1 MSTKWLPAEMP
12 DQSGRIAVVTG
23 ANSGLGRIVAREL
36 AARGANLVLACR
48 DEAKGRSTAKEIKAA
63 RPAAKIEVAALD
75 LADLSSVRSFS
86 ERFRAGH
93 DRLDLLVN
101 NAGIMAA
108 PYARTADGFELQL
121 GTNHLGHFALTGL
134 LLGALKEQPG
144 ARVVTVSSMAH
155 LGGLIEFSDLTGE
168 RHYSRWRAYAQ
179 SKLANLLFAFELAR
193 RLEAARSNAA
203 SVAAHPGWAATN
215 RPSAAR
221 WNRMKASSAI
231 SRRTSRVQM
240 PAANPGVVL
249 RAEAARL
256 HHTERQR
263 VAQREHAGRGG
274 GWREVVGAGFLGGGG
289 VQDHVGAAG
298 ERGSLVARQ
307 RDERRARALDG
318 WQQAQDFF

>member
-48 DEAKGRSTAKEIKAA
+48 NEAKGRSTAKEIKAA

-215 RPSAAR
+215 LQFNAPPPHERLLLRFVLNPLIAQSEEMGALPILYAATMPGVASGSFIGPDRLGGFRGYPTPVRASASANNPELARRLWQVSEELTGVRYDLPSA
-221 WNRMKASSAI
+221 KAA
-231 SRRTSRVQM
+231 
-240 PAANPGVVL
+240 
-249 RAEAARL
+249 
-256 HHTERQR
+256 
-263 VAQREHAGRGG
+263 
-274 GWREVVGAGFLGGGG
+274 
-289 VQDHVGAAG
+289 
-298 ERGSLVARQ
+298 
-307 RDERRARALDG
+307 
-318 WQQAQDFF
+318 